1 MKILITNDDGINA
14 PGLEALYNIALGLTS
29 AENILTV
36 APASEQSGVGHAISY
51 NGPLTVEKLTS
62 NRWAVHGT
70 PADCVIV
77 GISETDYKYDLI
89 LSGVNRGNNAGQ
101 NTMYSGTVGATI
113 EAAMNG
119 IPAIALSQF
128 LGRN

>member
-89 LSGVNRGNNAGQ
+89 LSPKVISPVISPWVKSPGFLLTIIRWLSSNNIF
-101 NTMYSGTVGATI
+101 NTT
-113 EAAMNG
+113 N
-119 IPAIALSQF
+119 
-128 LGRN
+128 